1 MSTLKFKTNINCNGC
16 VAKVTPVLNAAGA
29 IQKWEVDINNPDKI
43 LTVETTVLTAEDV
56 IKEVKKTG
64 FNIEQLN

>member
-1 MSTLKFKTNINCNGC
+1 
-16 VAKVTPVLNAAGA
+16 VAKVTPVLNAAES

-43 LTVETTVLTAEDV
+43 LTVETNSLTAEDV

-64 FNIEQLN
+64 FKIEQLN